1 MRFRLGDSGSGAAIG
16 CGALAVLLGWVIL
29 SPVGILLIK
38 TIGWATTIL
47 GVLMMVMGIIIWVA
61 EAQRRD
67 D

>member
-1 MRFRLGDSGSGAAIG
+1 MRFRLGGSGSGAAIG
-16 CGALAVLLGWVIL
+16 CGALAVLLGLVIL

-47 GVLMMVMGIIIWVA
+47 GVLMMVLGIIFWVA
-61 EAQRRD
+61 ESQRRD